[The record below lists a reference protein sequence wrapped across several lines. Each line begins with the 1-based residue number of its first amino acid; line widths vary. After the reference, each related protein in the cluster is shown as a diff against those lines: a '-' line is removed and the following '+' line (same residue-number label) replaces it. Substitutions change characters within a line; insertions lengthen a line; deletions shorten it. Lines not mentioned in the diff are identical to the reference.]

1 MVGGA
6 CRQEERFLQVGLD
19 YSRSQE
25 GVLSPRS
32 TGDCSSFTM
41 SPYQAGFQ
49 AYQAGDK
56 LDDNPFLDQDNNH
69 NDWDQ
74 GWLDAAATHRA

>member
-1 MVGGA
+1 
-6 CRQEERFLQVGLD
+6 
-19 YSRSQE
+19 
-25 GVLSPRS
+25 
-32 TGDCSSFTM
+32 M